1 MSEMDRS
8 STQGNG
14 RLGFARETD
23 VDLFVETLAK
33 FERGE
38 LTPDQWRGFRLLNG
52 VYGQRQEDVT
62 MLRIK
67 FPQGIMTVPQI
78 EASADIA
85 EKYSNGKAHITTRQ
99 NLQFH
104 FVKWADADKA
114 LYELAAVGATSKEAC
129 GNAVRN
135 ITQCPYA
142 GISATEPFDTTPYAE
157 ALTRFLLRGAWSSAL
172 PRKFKIAFSG
182 CCEFDCIGGAFHDIG
197 YSSRIKDGVRGFR
210 MIVGGGLSTLRR
222 NAILVHEFIPAE
234 EIFEASEAVVRVF
247 HRTGDRKH
255 RHKAR
260 LKFVIDKLKPEG
272 FIAEYQK
279 ERENVRNE
287 GGRPFSLGE
296 PQPPLRIK
304 FNQPRAPRPD
314 AWRFTQKNVRSQRQ
328 PGYSA
333 VTVRIPLGDATVAQL
348 RALAVMAKTYSAEE
362 ELRLTVEQ
370 NLVFRFVRNEDV
382 PALHADLAEAGL
394 AAVGPLTIVD
404 ATSCPGTM
412 SCKLAVTSSR
422 GITEIIQTF
431 LEARPDLVAKAE
443 KLSIKSSGCPN
454 SCGQHHVAG
463 IGFQGGVK
471 KVGGKALP
479 YYHVYIGGVLR
490 AESASFGRLA
500 FKLPGRR
507 VGAALEKLIE
517 LYDQDK
523 NIGEDPNEFFARVD
537 LARVKTV
544 LGNLTEIDEATAQP
558 EDFIDLGELKAFEV
572 ELQEGECAA

>member
-8 STQGNG
+8 STMGSG
-14 RLGFARETD
+14 RLGFADEKD
-23 VDLFVETLAK
+23 VDAFVETLGK

-38 LTPDQWRGFRLLNG
+38 ITPDQWRVFRLLNG

-67 FPQGIMTVPQI
+67 IPQGIVTVPQI
-78 EASADIA
+78 TALADVA
-85 EKYSNGKAHITTRQ
+85 EQYSNGKGHITTRQ
-99 NLQFH
+99 NVQFH

-114 LYELAAVGATSKEAC
+114 LYHLAESGLTTKEAC

-142 GISATEPFDTTPYAE
+142 GISSTEPFDTSPYAE
-157 ALTRFLLRGAWSSAL
+157 ALTRFLLRGAWSSQL

-197 YSSRIKDGVRGFR
+197 YSSRVQNGVRGFR

-222 NAILVHEFIPAE
+222 NAILVHDFIPAE

-287 GGRPFSLGE
+287 GGRPFVLPE
-296 PQPPLRIK
+296 PAPPLRIK
-304 FNQPRAPRPD
+304 FNPPVAQRPD
-314 AWRFTQKNVRSQRQ
+314 AWRFLQKNVRPQRQ

-333 VTVRIPLGDATVAQL
+333 ITVRVPLGDATTAQW
-348 RALAVMAKTYSAEE
+348 RALAVIAQTFSAEE
-362 ELRLTVEQ
+362 EIRLSAEQ
-370 NLVFRFVRNEDV
+370 NLVIRFVRNDDV
-382 PALHADLAEAGL
+382 PAVHDALAQAGL
-394 AAVGPLTIVD
+394 ASVGPLTIVD

-422 GITEIIQTF
+422 GITEIIQDF
-431 LEARPDLVAKAE
+431 LESRPDLVAKAE

-463 IGFQGGVK
+463 LGFQGGVK

-490 AESASFGRLA
+490 ADSASFGRLA

-507 VGAALEKLIE
+507 TGAALEKLIN
-517 LYDQDK
+517 LYDQEK
-523 NIGEDPNEFFARVD
+523 NLGEEPNEFFARVD
-537 LARVKTV
+537 LARVKLA
-544 LGNLTEIDEATAQP
+544 LGDLTEIDEKTAQP

-572 ELQEGECAA
+572 DLQEGECAA